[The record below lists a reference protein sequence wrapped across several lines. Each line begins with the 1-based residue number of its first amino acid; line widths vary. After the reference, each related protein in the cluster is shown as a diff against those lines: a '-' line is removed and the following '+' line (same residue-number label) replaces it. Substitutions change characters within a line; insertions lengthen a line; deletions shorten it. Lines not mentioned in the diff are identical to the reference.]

1 MPDNPP
7 DGSQSIEVAAALPV
21 YTTYTYRLPDGLK
34 ELASP
39 GMRVLVPFGRRRVTG
54 YVLGYQRPPRDMD
67 IKPVLDLLDEVT
79 LFPETMVPFFRWI
92 ADYYIHP
99 IGEVI
104 KCALPGGLTST
115 DFATLSITEAGRRA
129 LRKEAAGIEARVL
142 ELVEKSRRR
151 LADIGRALPDGVPR
165 TVLKTLENR
174 GWVIIGRELRG
185 DRIGARSETFVGPA
199 PATAVEAPPAGRR
212 AEIWAHV
219 TAAGDMPLAQLQHD
233 VRTTRPT
240 INAMVEAGY
249 LRISRRPVYRDPF
262 GEAVAPDTPFILNDD
277 QRKVV
282 DEVTGCLGNGFA
294 SFLLAGV
301 TGSGKTEVYLQLCAA
316 VISRGYPVLILIP
329 EIALIS
335 QMEHRFRARF
345 GERVAV
351 LHSGLTAGQRYDQ
364 WRRIGRGEVKIAIG
378 ARSAVFAPFERIG
391 LVVVDEEHD
400 TSYKQEG
407 SLRYNACDLAVLRAK
422 LDQGVVLLGSATPSI
437 QSCHNAFRKKYVE
450 LTLDKRVEHR
460 PLPEIA
466 VVDLRQARD
475 LRGSRRFITAELHQA
490 MADAL
495 ARGEQVLL
503 FLNRRGFANFPVCG
517 ECGASLK
524 CRNCDISLTLHR
536 QAEAY
541 TCHYCGF
548 TLPAS
553 TACATCGSA
562 RIINLGLGTE
572 KVEAAVVGLFPAARV
587 ARMDRDTTA
596 HRGSIVRLLKDLRR
610 RRIDILIGTQ
620 MVAKGHD
627 FPHITLVGILCAD
640 LSMSFPDFR
649 ASERTFQLLAQV
661 AGRAG
666 RGERPGKVI
675 LQTYNPDHF
684 SIRAAQQQDF
694 RAFYRQEIAFRRAL
708 KYPPFSRIIQLK
720 IAGRDRRRTE
730 AFARSLGESCRRL
743 GGQDEV
749 LRKSVEVMGPIEAA
763 LARIA
768 GKYRWQILLK
778 GERTGA
784 LHRFV
789 WRLMTDNPALFNQRT
804 ITVAIDVDPFF
815 ML

>member
-1 MPDNPP
+1 MPDSTP
-7 DGSQSIEVAAALPV
+7 DGSQTIEVAAALPV
-21 YTTYTYRLPDGLK
+21 YTTFTYRLPDDLK
-34 ELASP
+34 DLAVP

-54 YVLGYQRPPRDMD
+54 YVLGFQRPPREMD

-104 KCALPGGLTST
+104 KCALPGGLNSY
-115 DFATLSITEAGRRA
+115 DFATLSITETGRRA
-129 LRKEAAGIEARVL
+129 LGREAAGTEARVL
-142 ELVEKSRRR
+142 ELVAKSRRR
-151 LADIGRALPDGVPR
+151 LADISRALKGRVPR

-174 GWVIIGRELRG
+174 GWVVMGRELRG

-199 PATAVEAPPAGRR
+199 PAAAVGAPPVGRR
-212 AEIWAHV
+212 GEIWAHV
-219 TAAGDMPLAQLQHD
+219 TAAGDMPLAQLQREL
-233 VRTTRPT
+233 RTTRPT
-240 INAMVEAGY
+240 IKAMVEGGY
-249 LRISRRPVYRDPF
+249 LRLSHRPVYRDPF
-262 GEAVAPDTPFILNDD
+262 GEAVSPDTPFILNDD

-282 DEVTGCLGNGFA
+282 DKVTGCLGNGFA

-316 VISRGYPVLILIP
+316 VIARGYPVLILIP
-329 EIALIS
+329 EIGLIS
-335 QMEHRFRARF
+335 QMAHRFRARF

-364 WRRIGRGEVKIAIG
+364 WLRICRGEVQIAIG
-378 ARSAVFAPFERIG
+378 ARSAVFAPFERLG

-422 LDQGVVLLGSATPSI
+422 FDEGVVLLGSATPSI
-437 QSCHNAFRKKYVE
+437 QSCHNASQKKYVE
-450 LTLDKRVEHR
+450 LTLDQRVEHR
-460 PLPEIA
+460 PLPEIT
-466 VVDLRQARD
+466 VVDLRRARD

-490 MADAL
+490 MTGAL

-517 ECGASLK
+517 DCGESIK

-536 QAEAY
+536 QAEVFK
-541 TCHYCGF
+541 CHYCGF

-553 TACATCGSA
+553 TACAKCGSA
-562 RIINLGLGTE
+562 RINNLGLGTE
-572 KVEAAVVGLFPAARV
+572 KVESAVVGLFPAARV
-587 ARMDRDTTA
+587 VRMDRDTTA
-596 HRGSIVRLLKDLRR
+596 RRGSIVRILKDLRR

-627 FPHITLVGILCAD
+627 FPYITLVGILCAD

-666 RGERPGKVI
+666 RGDRPGKVI

-720 IAGRDRRRTE
+720 IAGADRRQTE
-730 AFARSLGESCRRL
+730 AFARSLGESCHRL
-743 GGQDEV
+743 GQQDEA
-749 LRKSVEVMGPIEAA
+749 LRKAVEVMGPIEAA

-768 GKYRWQILLK
+768 GKYRWQVLLK
-778 GERTGA
+778 GQRAGA

-789 WRLMTDNPALFNQRT
+789 WRLMTDNPTFFNQRA
-804 ITVAIDVDPFF
+804 IAVAIDVDPFF
-815 ML
+815 MM